1 LISPTAAALFPRSV
15 GLLAMIDDRAAPE
28 PIGVWTLTVFT
39 ERAAERRSG
48 SRPAPPPVTLTPGRP
63 TAVGRESEVR
73 LGADPLDTRVSRR
86 ALLVDV
92 DQNRW
97 RLQVLNAQG
106 AHIHPWRARPF
117 PVRGAVEAAGE
128 VETINAARVGI
139 QLHGSRDLVHWVL
152 LESRDRRSAPAG
164 EGDPLDRG
172 RPTERIDPPNALTI
186 KQLEA
191 LRQVFEPQ
199 LAWPPSLEPPL
210 LLKQAAA
217 RLDIGERALQA
228 RLEEIREKAVAL
240 GMSPAARP
248 TDVECL
254 YQLVAAGYLD
264 L

>member
-1 LISPTAAALFPRSV
+1 
-15 GLLAMIDDRAAPE
+15 MIDDRAAPE